1 MADAAMAGLL
11 AAAAATPPV
20 AVIDWQ
26 PLDDTVRSLTV
37 GQRGLGADLITE
49 GSPLDAHATHSLGIS
64 PGVSDR
70 LYVTLGLGQS
80 SGVDYDAARVA
91 AWAIALQHPWLVDI
105 LNSVKT
111 FPAVYPTFR
120 LLLD

>member
-1 MADAAMAGLL
+1 MGDAAPVAGAMPPAMAGRL
-11 AAAAATPPV
+11 AAAAAAPPI

-49 GSPLDAHATHSLGIS
+49 GSPLDAHATHPLGIS
-64 PGVSDR
+64 PGVSDH

-80 SGVDYDAARVA
+80 SGVDDAARVA
-91 AWAIALQHPWLVDI
+91 A
-105 LNSVKT
+105 
-111 FPAVYPTFR
+111 
-120 LLLD
+120 